1 MSHRITLAQL
11 EKMDACGPQRTLFR
25 ETFGRYAELTEEN
38 AIRAVDAGLRISWL
52 ASEVLTRESYAAY
65 QRVSQTAEA
74 AYQRVTQT
82 AYAEYERVRQPA
94 YAEYQRVRQ
103 PAEAEYERT
112 CALALLRI
120 YVAQLEATA

>member
-11 EKMDACGPQRTLFR
+11 ETMGACVPQRTLFK
-25 ETFGRYAELTEEN
+25 ETFGSYAELTEEN

-52 ASEVLTRESYAAY
+52 ASEVLTRESYAEY
-65 QRVSQTAEA
+65 ERVRQ
-74 AYQRVTQT
+74 Q

>member
-11 EKMDACGPQRTLFR
+11 KKMGACVPQRTLFT
-25 ETFGRYAELTEEN
+25 ETFGSYAELTEEN

-65 QRVSQTAEA
+65 QRVTQTAEA
-74 AYQRVTQT
+74 AYRRVTQP
-82 AYAEYERVRQPA
+82 AYAEYERVTQTA
-94 YAEYQRVRQ
+94 A
-103 PAEAEYERT
+103 AAYERT